1 MLYTED
7 HQQFLKKQTELYKLY
22 LQKNKCYGNCYKDYG
37 AIGIII
43 RMNDKINRLRT
54 ITNHSVNIDCGDESL
69 KDTLRDLGNYAVLAL
84 MEIDRLEREQDD
96 IHN

>member
-7 HQQFLKKQTELYKLY
+7 HQQFLKPQTELYKLY
-22 LQKNKCYGNCYKDYG
+22 LQKNKCYGDSYKDYG

-43 RMNDKINRLRT
+43 RMNDKINRMKT
-54 ITNHSVNIDCGDESL
+54 ITNHNVNIDCGDEGL
-69 KDTLRDLGNYAVLAL
+69 KDTLRDLSNYAVLAL
-84 MEIDRLEREQDD
+84 MEIQRLEREQDD